1 MKKDTL
7 IKYTKYFLDFMFYS
21 GIVVTATLPISLK
34 WLGRYLET
42 VKEHYEEAVVI
53 YFVLGIAAIVI
64 LRELRKI
71 FKTVI
76 NKDCFVRE
84 NVVSLD
90 KMCKWSF
97 FIVIMSIVRSFVYTT
112 MAMLVVILVFT
123 IAGLFSKVLSFV
135 FEEAVGYKEENDFT
149 IQKRRCDMAI
159 RINLDVMMAKRKKG
173 VTELAKEIDI
183 TLANL
188 SILKNG
194 KAKAVRLE
202 TLNAICKA
210 LDCQPG
216 DILEYTPGEE

>member
-21 GIVVTATLPISLK
+21 GIVVTATLPFSIK
-34 WLGRYLET
+34 MLGGFFENVR
-42 VKEHYEEAVVI
+42 KHYEETVVI
-53 YFVLGIAAIVI
+53 YFVLGIAAVVI

-76 NKDCFVRE
+76 DKNCFVRE

-97 FIVIMSIVRSFVYTT
+97 FIVIMSIVRTFVYTT
-112 MAMLVVILVFT
+112 VAMLVVILVFT

-149 IQKRRCDMAI
+149 I
-159 RINLDVMMAKRKKG
+159 
-173 VTELAKEIDI
+173 
-183 TLANL
+183 
-188 SILKNG
+188 
-194 KAKAVRLE
+194 
-202 TLNAICKA
+202 
-210 LDCQPG
+210 
-216 DILEYTPGEE
+216 